1 MCTLTLGKNG
11 GTNKVK
17 SRDWGKNL
25 KEREGERDNV
35 SKSERGETTMNK
47 SGDVFFFLFFFL
59 RRFCFFLKVQK
70 MV

>member
-47 SGDVFFFLFFFL
+47 SGDVFFFFYFFFSAV
-59 RRFCFFLKVQK
+59 FVSS
-70 MV
+70 